1 MKVLEFAKQS
11 PNLDSRKLADH
22 FGIGKLQ
29 IQAVLKN
36 KENAYVSSETPNYTK
51 RKRSS
56 KHSDVNQAVWDWYT
70 MCRSSNIL
78 VSSSM
83 LQEEVTLTAE
93 KLEISDSVASNGL
106 LEKFRQ
112 KYSICNKTVAGEGGD
127 VSEEMMES
135 WNECARET
143 TTGWNARDVCNMDE
157 MGCFWHGLPEKN
169 PRR

>member
-11 PNLDSRKLADH
+11 PNLDSRKLANH

-127 VSEEMMES
+127 VSEEMMEAGMS
-135 WNECARET
+135 VQGKLQLGGMRVMFVTWVRWVA
-143 TTGWNARDVCNMDE
+143 
-157 MGCFWHGLPEKN
+157 FWHGLPEKN
-169 PRR
+169 PRN